1 MADSRD
7 GTNFV
12 DTMAQLLGVPID
24 NFAIGGAFT
33 GNGNINGPGI
43 PGFVTEWQSFLAGGG
58 PAAFPRVNGTFGAE
72 RPARHLD
79 RRQRRARL

>member
-1 MADSRD
+1 MGQRL
-7 GTNFV
+7 N
-12 DTMAQLLGVPID
+12 VPIQ

-43 PGFVTEWQSFLAGGG
+43 PGFVTEYQSFLAGGG
-58 PAAFPRVNGTFGAE
+58 PAAFPRTTGTFDAE

-79 RRQRRARL
+79 RRQ